1 MKKNRV
7 ESFSDGVL
15 AIVITIMVLEL
26 ETPRVADLSAL
37 KSLAPALFGY
47 LLSFIYIGIYWSNHH
62 HLFHA
67 VERVDGSVLWANLHL
82 LFWLTLVPFVTAW
95 ADDSRFAAMPTALY
109 GFVLLMAGAAY
120 LILARLL
127 IARHGGASMIAR
139 AIGEDRKGKVSVVLY
154 AAAMAVAFWSPRLAV
169 LIYWA
174 VALIWLVPDRRIER
188 ETAG

>member
-26 ETPRVADLSAL
+26 ETPRVADHSAL
-37 KSLAPALFGY
+37 KALAPALFGY

-95 ADDSRFAAMPTALY
+95 AGDSRFAGITAAAL
-109 GFVLLMAGAAY
+109 GAGARFY
-120 LILARLL
+120 L
-127 IARHGGASMIAR
+127 GGRS
-139 AIGEDRKGKVSVVLY
+139 
-154 AAAMAVAFWSPRLAV
+154 SPGCFLPFRRTTAPSAEGPRRV
-169 LIYWA
+169 
-174 VALIWLVPDRRIER
+174 VALPPNRVRYGTPGHEVAAGGKDGATDAGDSRPERKRRQR
-188 ETAG
+188 